1 MRSLLRKNAIFFI
14 PYIIILAFSLCLL
27 LFFDKAS
34 IHLFINRFHSSSFDF
49 FFTYFTHLADGLLIL
64 FIGIIFFAFNKE
76 RSLFILVSFGI
87 SSAITQIL
95 KKVIYHEQLRPSV
108 FFNDLSNL
116 YIVPGVDI
124 HGYFSFPSGHTAG
137 AFCLATCLVLSGS
150 NTKLQLFLLLYALL
164 AAYSRMYLSQHF
176 LVDVVVGSTIG
187 VCSALVVYPIFYHW
201 MFLKKI
207 FPNKKNAGK

>member
-34 IHLFINRFHSSSFDF
+34 IHLFINRFHSAFFDF
-49 FFTYFTHLADGLLIL
+49 FFKYFTHLADGFLIL
-64 FIGIIFFAFNKE
+64 FIGILFFAFNKE

-150 NTKLQLFLLLYALL
+150 KAKLQLFLLLYALL

-187 VCSALVVYPIFYHW
+187 VCSALVVYPICYHW
-201 MFLKKI
+201 MLLKKI
-207 FPNKKNAGK
+207 FPVEKNAGK